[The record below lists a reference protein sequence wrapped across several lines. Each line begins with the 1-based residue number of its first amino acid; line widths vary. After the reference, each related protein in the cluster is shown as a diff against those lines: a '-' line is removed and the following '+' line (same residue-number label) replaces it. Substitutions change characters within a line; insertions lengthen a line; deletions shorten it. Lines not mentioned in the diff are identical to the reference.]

1 MKITLSQYQ
10 YDTFIFQLL
19 KLTHQAQSSY
29 NFMLNSNHIIND
41 NVLKK
46 ILTLHSQ
53 MNYSECYSLLIEC
66 KNRSNK
72 PLYERLALLL
82 LQLEKIKVIKFI
94 TVLNNCYNSG
104 VNRRIS
110 FESSQHREKVYEC
123 FNLNSE
129 TINNGDDEEMLVNE
143 IITLM
148 EYYQCINVG
157 NIDNKHINIALYEL
171 LNKSNCGNVNNT
183 ITFKSILSFFVET
196 QMTLCYDDEGDN
208 DIEEKKMLMNVND
221 SFNNNKNSVVN
232 KLNYIYENI
241 NNINFDNLGEISIDN
256 TNNKVNNMSYENDV
270 NNNNNNE
277 DKFQQFMSAPLIDY
291 NKQTPTKDD
300 NDLYT
305 NDNDNELYC
314 VKETPL
320 SETDIFLLKLKS
332 FQLLKKYY
340 LYRKSKRPYYQKKQH
355 LLSMAHSFYTNL
367 LKSRVL
373 FAFSLL
379 TKRKTNF
386 LLLKNNYIDFR
397 ITELSK
403 LLIHTLLSASLHK
416 QKLRY
421 HMNNKRLKTAR
432 ILFSIL
438 KNKINYKKN
447 YNKFLLSQI
456 THNEYAREFMLMVC
470 DIAKQYHIKKKNT
483 FNKVYDDIVTVK
495 YIGYIKKYFELF
507 FKEVRIMKENTL
519 LKRNTVKQVA
529 RYLDVYG
536 FFMKMKRELEMERKV
551 KMFRK
556 KVFFV
561 RYYMWYYYKEKR
573 KEEKKR
579 KRSNI
584 INDNIINKQQY

>member
-1 MKITLSQYQ
+1 
-10 YDTFIFQLL
+10 
-19 KLTHQAQSSY
+19 
-29 NFMLNSNHIIND
+29 
-41 NVLKK
+41 
-46 ILTLHSQ
+46 
-53 MNYSECYSLLIEC
+53 
-66 KNRSNK
+66 
-72 PLYERLALLL
+72 
-82 LQLEKIKVIKFI
+82 
-94 TVLNNCYNSG
+94 
-104 VNRRIS
+104 
-110 FESSQHREKVYEC
+110 
-123 FNLNSE
+123 
-129 TINNGDDEEMLVNE
+129 
-143 IITLM
+143 
-148 EYYQCINVG
+148 
-157 NIDNKHINIALYEL
+157 
-171 LNKSNCGNVNNT
+171 
-183 ITFKSILSFFVET
+183 
-196 QMTLCYDDEGDN
+196 
-208 DIEEKKMLMNVND
+208 
-221 SFNNNKNSVVN
+221 
-232 KLNYIYENI
+232 
-241 NNINFDNLGEISIDN
+241 
-256 TNNKVNNMSYENDV
+256 MSYENDV
-270 NNNNNNE
+270 NNNNNE

-300 NDLYT
+300 NDLY
-305 NDNDNELYC
+305 NNDNELYC